1 MRFLNFIKT
10 FFRTIILHS
19 GFSLL
24 TLLGLSIGMAMSLLV
39 LIYVYYEANYDRQW
53 EDSAQIYR
61 AYSYG
66 EIGEEKIRSAV
77 TPLPLCDVL
86 EKLDGVAVATH
97 LVPGNRKLVSSA
109 YVKSLESYFYY
120 ADARFFEVFDLP
132 FLLGEKAGALADSN
146 SVVITFSAAQRLFGQ
161 RNPLGEQLKLENG
174 IEYVVTAVV
183 DDVPSNSHLKF
194 DFIGNWLQ
202 VEGGMRKDPSLPHA
216 GMLNNWLYL
225 NSYTYFKLSDS
236 GVSSAVLKQLSLD
249 AVQNVDAQIAA
260 SFSLTDQT
268 PGNIY
273 LNFGIQAIHDIH
285 LYSEVENEMGTVA
298 NPVYIMIFT
307 AIAFFILLVT
317 AINFMN
323 LTTAKASRRYKE
335 VAVRKYFGAGRRF
348 LIYQFLTEA
357 VVYSFIAL
365 FVALVLVELLLPGF
379 NKVFG
384 IEMTST
390 GFIQQPDTI
399 WILVITMLLGILS
412 GSYPAMFFS
421 GLKPHLAINGAMKVK
436 KWGVAIRGVLVSSQV
451 VLSMC
456 LIVLSMGMYVQLRYL
471 EDAPHGFAAEDAIA
485 LEWGTMDREGLLKI
499 REALELS
506 GFVKAIGLAEYAPG
520 DDPSVISFRQSGD
533 SSQVVLLAVNYVDAS
548 YFEAMGAEFVDGGV
562 WKGSDNLQVSQVVL
576 NATAARS
583 LGYYENKEQELELVG
598 GRSAGETYLFKVA
611 GVVKDI
617 AFAGVKEAARPM
629 VFLPETSSNRAEHMI
644 ISFKSG
650 AFTQGV
656 EEVDRVWVNKVP
668 DRAIKLKALSEIKFG
683 FYTEERRFAN
693 IAAMFSVLALILTIF
708 GKIGMAAFIVQYH
721 QKNIFIRSILAAPF
735 FRLLVYGLQGY
746 WIYVLFGMVLALPF
760 SSFLLHLWLSGFK
773 VAFTP
778 GWFIYLLPVL
788 VLSLTSI
795 VVAYLTG
802 GREIK
807 KEAHS

>member
-39 LIYVYYEANYDRQW
+39 LIYVYYESNYDRHW
-53 EDSAQIYR
+53 SDSSQIYR
-61 AYSYG
+61 VYSYG

-77 TPLPLCDVL
+77 TPLPLCEAL
-86 EKLDGVAVATH
+86 QKLDGVSLATN

-109 YVKSLESYFYY
+109 YIQSLESYFYY
-120 ADARFFEVFDLP
+120 ADAHFFEVFDLP
-132 FLLGEKAGALADSN
+132 FLLGEREGVLNDSN

-161 RNPLGEQLKLENG
+161 RNPLGEKLTLENG
-174 IEYVVTAVV
+174 LEYVVTGMVE
-183 DDVPSNSHLKF
+183 DVPANSHLKF
-194 DFIGNWLQ
+194 DFVGNWLQ
-202 VEGGMRKDPSLPHA
+202 VEGGMRKDPTLPHA
-216 GMLNNWLYL
+216 GMLDNWLYL
-225 NSYTYFKLSDS
+225 NSYTYFKLSET
-236 GVSSAVLKQLSLD
+236 GASSEVLKQLSLE
-249 AVQNVDAQIAA
+249 AVQKVNAQIAA
-260 SFSLTDQT
+260 SFRLTDQA

-273 LNFGIQAIHDIH
+273 LNFGIQPIHDIH

-307 AIAFFILLVT
+307 AIAFFILLIT

-348 LIYQFLTEA
+348 LVYQFLTEA

-365 FVALVLVELLLPGF
+365 FVALVLVELLMPGF
-379 NKVFG
+379 NLMFG

-399 WILVITMLLGILS
+399 WILVITMLLGVLS

-436 KWGVAIRGVLVSSQV
+436 KWGVVIRGVLVSSQV
-451 VLSMC
+451 VLSIC
-456 LIVLSMGMYVQLRYL
+456 LIVLSIGMYAQLRFL
-471 EDAPHGFAAEDAIA
+471 EEAPHGFEEEDAIA
-485 LEWGTMDREGLLKI
+485 LEWGAMDRDGLQKI
-499 REALELS
+499 REALEIS
-506 GFVKAIGLAEYAPG
+506 GLVKAVGLAEYVPG

-533 SSQVVLLAVNYVDAS
+533 SSQVVLLAVNYVDAG
-548 YFEAMGAEFVDGGV
+548 YFEAVGAEFVDGEV
-562 WKGSDNLQVSQVVL
+562 WAENDGLKASKVVL
-576 NATAARS
+576 NASAARF
-583 LGYYENKEQELELVG
+583 LGYYENKQQALELVG
-598 GRSAGETYLFKVA
+598 GRSAGETYFFNVA
-611 GVVKDI
+611 GVVKDM

-644 ISFKSG
+644 ISFDTH
-650 AFTQGV
+650 AFEQGV
-656 EEVDRVWVNKVP
+656 EEVHRVWSREVP
-668 DRAIKLKALSEIKFG
+668 DRAIKLKALSEIKSG
-683 FYTEERRFAN
+683 FYSEERRFAN
-693 IAAMFSVLALILTIF
+693 IAAMFSVLAIILTVF
-708 GKIGMAAFIVQYH
+708 GKIGMAAFVVQYH

-735 FRLLVYGLQGY
+735 FRLLAYGLRGY
-746 WIYVLFGMVLALPF
+746 WMYVLFGMALALPL

-778 GWFIYLLPVL
+778 GWIIYLYPVL
-788 VLSLTSI
+788 ILLFTSI